1 VLGFVVDCID
11 DGYQNELLLAL
22 AEAARANDASLLV
35 FAGGQPEA
43 VMRAASPRD
52 RVYELVNG
60 SVDAVIS
67 CSGTLQTGIGRHRF
81 ARFFERFDGVPR
93 VSIGV
98 PLEGVPSVVVDNE
111 AGMRSAV
118 SHLIERHGRRNVA
131 FIRGPRSNDEAEER
145 YRGYLAALGQAGLS
159 CDRALSVEGD
169 FLSDSGAF
177 AVRTLLDARSASF
190 DAIAAAND
198 EMALGALRE
207 LRRRGLPVPERV
219 SVVGFDDDSS
229 AQHSLPS
236 LTTVRQPIAAQAHA
250 AVALALALVRGEP
263 AEARVALP
271 TELVHRR
278 SCGCPLDQRDFA
290 VQAPRRARRGNEES
304 PLVQKRAELVFEM
317 LEAAPGSLKEPE
329 AEALVD
335 AFIAELRG
343 KEGASFAAAWDE
355 LLHRASS
362 STLDFHSFQAAIS
375 ALRRGAVPAL
385 SELGGLLVKAE
396 TLLHEARVLLGN
408 RIHHRE
414 SERRLSERRAMHA
427 LADVAQSLIV
437 CADLKA
443 LLAAVER
450 ALPRLGIPNAFIALD
465 TFGAAQQ
472 RPEALRLVLS
482 PSVSSEDDAELGVEA
497 PSSLLSRLLAAHG
510 DARVYVIEP
519 LFYAERP
526 LGIAGFELGPSDG
539 AVYEGFR
546 AHISAGLESVTLME
560 AQRESA
566 ALRQHWLQRAATHA
580 GTLERLLESVILAE
594 DSVDAVSVAPCD
606 PSADDARKAVR
617 TALAA
622 LAEATHEWSRFV
634 GKEQD
639 TLRAPPGTPPPKGET
654 DAPLAHSTRSSPPTN
669 RVGSTGDSVDS
680 ALTSATASHPPP
692 KTR

>member
-22 AEAARANDASLLV
+22 AEAARESDASLLV

-43 VMRAASPRD
+43 VMRASSPRN

-67 CSGTLQTGIGRHRF
+67 CSGTLQTGIGRERL
-81 ARFFERFDGVPR
+81 ARFCERFEGVPK

-98 PLEGVPSVVVDNE
+98 PLSGVPSVVLDNE
-111 AGMRSAV
+111 AGMQSAV

-131 FIRGPRSNDEAEER
+131 FIRGPRSNDEAEAR
-145 YRGYLAALGQAGLS
+145 YRGYLAALSKAGLL
-159 CDRALSVEGD
+159 CDRALSVDGD
-169 FLSDSGAF
+169 FLSDSGAD

-190 DAIAAAND
+190 DAIVAAND

-207 LRRRGLPVPERV
+207 LRRRGLSVPERV
-219 SVVGFDDDSS
+219 SVVGFDDDSG

-263 AEARVALP
+263 TEARVALP

-290 VQAPRRARRGNEES
+290 VEAPRRARRGSEES

-317 LEAAPGSLKEPE
+317 LEAAPGSLKQPE
-329 AEALVD
+329 AAALVD

-362 STLDFHSFQAAIS
+362 STLDLRKFQAAIT

-414 SERRLSERRAMHA
+414 SERRLSERRSMHA

-437 CADLKA
+437 CADLQA
-443 LLAAVER
+443 LLAAVLR
-450 ALPRLGIPNAFIALD
+450 SLPRLGIPNAFIALD
-465 TFGAAQQ
+465 TFGATQQ
-472 RPEALRLVLS
+472 QPEALRLVLS
-482 PSVSSEDDAELGVEA
+482 TSSQSKSELEVEA
-497 PSSLLSRLLAAHG
+497 PSALLSRLLRAHD

-526 LGIAGFELGPSDG
+526 LGVAGFELGPSDG
-539 AVYEGFR
+539 AVYEGLR
-546 AHISAGLESVTLME
+546 AHVSAGLESVTLMD

-566 ALRQHWLQRAATHA
+566 ALRQRLLHRAANHA
-580 GTLERLLESVILAE
+580 GTLERLLENVIVAE
-594 DSVDAVSVAPCD
+594 DRAYALSPVDSDGD
-606 PSADDARKAVR
+606 PSGDAARMAVR

-622 LAEATHEWSRFV
+622 LAEATHDWSRFV

-639 TLRAPPGTPPPKGET
+639 TLRAPSETPPDDETGEPVT
-654 DAPLAHSTRSSPPTN
+654 HSTRSSPPMN
-669 RVGSTGDSVDS
+669 MVGSTGDSVDS
-680 ALTSATASHPPP
+680 ALTSAMGSHSAP
-692 KTR
+692 KIR